1 MHKYALVVIDMQRG
15 FLDPSSPLYIAGA
28 ADTVPACAQAIDCC
42 HRAGVPVV
50 FAVRHYRADGSD
62 VERARYDVWAK
73 GGKPLSEMCPA
84 SMSDA
89 WPEEFRRAPADYVI
103 VKPRL
108 SAFFHTELD
117 LILRRLGVNTV
128 LLAGTTTPNCI
139 RSTFYDALS
148 LDYDAVVLSD
158 CTSSVTPAVQQA
170 NLADMQRVGGRI
182 MTAADLEQLLG

>member
-28 ADTVPACAQAIDCC
+28 ADTVPACARAIDCC

-73 GGKPLSEMCPA
+73 GGKPLSETCPA

-103 VKPRL
+103 MKPRF
-108 SAFFHTELD
+108 SAFFT
-117 LILRRLGVNTV
+117 
-128 LLAGTTTPNCI
+128 
-139 RSTFYDALS
+139 RSWT
-148 LDYDAVVLSD
+148 
-158 CTSSVTPAVQQA
+158 
-170 NLADMQRVGGRI
+170 
-182 MTAADLEQLLG
+182 